1 MKKQAKLI
9 LGGGAAFGLAHI
21 GAIRAIE
28 EEYEV
33 SGIVGTSIGAIV
45 GGLYAMGK
53 TPVEILE
60 LARESGSD
68 IIFNPHI
75 LPMLPNSFPFNLFK
89 ITHSGKNA
97 LNIFNVWTQ
106 GARIETLPIPFVAVA
121 FDLKQGIS
129 VLLDKGSLAGAMR
142 ASSSLPLLF
151 APHVQGKY
159 QFVDGGI
166 EHPLPVAFGD
176 LVTGEVTIAVNVLP
190 AVSTRAESFKLNTYS
205 PKHKIRTLEVV
216 IRSIMQNQ
224 GFVAIQS
231 MLQRPP
237 DLFIDAHNPD
247 KGMFDLFDADDFY
260 EFGYQAARET
270 LDRRAE
276 PNFMEHLLKRYQS
289 LIGRFVKHRREA
301 ESGV

>member
-1 MKKQAKLI
+1 MKRQAKLI
-9 LGGGAAFGLAHI
+9 LGGGAAFGLSHI
-21 GAIRAIE
+21 GAIKAIE
-28 EEYEV
+28 EEYV
-33 SGIVGTSIGAIV
+33 ISGIVGTSMGAIV

-53 TPVEILE
+53 TPVEILDI
-60 LARESGSD
+60 ARESKSD

-75 LPMLPNSFPFNLFK
+75 LPMLPKIFPFNLFK

-106 GARIETLPIPFVAVA
+106 GARIENLPIPFVAVA

-129 VLLDKGSLAGAMR
+129 VLLDKGSLASAMR

-151 APHVQGKY
+151 APYVQGKY

-176 LVTGEVTIAVNVLP
+176 SVPGEVTIAVNVLP
-190 AVSTRAESFKLNTYS
+190 AVSTKAESFKLNTYS
-205 PKHKIRTLEVV
+205 PKHKIKTHQVV

-237 DLFIDAHNPD
+237 DLFIDAHNPE

-260 EFGYQAARET
+260 EFGYQTARET
-270 LDRRAE
+270 LDRKGE
-276 PNFMEHLLKRYQS
+276 PKFMEQLLKRYQS
-289 LIGRFVKHRREA
+289 LIGRFVKNRREA
-301 ESGV
+301 ELGV